1 MLATELPSY
10 LSCSEGARFCSHH
23 VVRRGLLF
31 PVVTAI
37 IAVVGTVLGSVMT
50 NIFQRRSA
58 ELTLMHEFEQKLRA
72 ERLAA
77 YSGLISVLTDY
88 RRAQLQLIRLQ
99 LEVPERALARQP
111 WFVGVTP

>member
-1 MLATELPSY
+1 
-10 LSCSEGARFCSHH
+10 
-23 VVRRGLLF
+23 
-31 PVVTAI
+31 
-37 IAVVGTVLGSVMT
+37 
-50 NIFQRRSA
+50 
-58 ELTLMHEFEQKLRA
+58 MHEFEQKLRA